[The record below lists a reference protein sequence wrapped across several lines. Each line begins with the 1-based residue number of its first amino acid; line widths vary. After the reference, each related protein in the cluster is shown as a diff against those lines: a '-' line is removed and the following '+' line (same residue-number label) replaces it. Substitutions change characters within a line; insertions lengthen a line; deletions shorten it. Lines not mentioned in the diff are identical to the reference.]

1 MKFISN
7 DKLIELKGD
16 RDTSIDQISS
26 SQLRRLVNTGNTST
40 FFHIQLDPL
49 TPEPLPLTHPI
60 PAIHTLLTKY
70 SSLFQP
76 LSNLPPSRA
85 TDHSINLIPNAA
97 PVNVRLY
104 RYPYFQ
110 KQEIERQVASM
121 LHSGHIQH
129 NSSPFSSPVLLVKKH
144 DGTWRFCVDYRALNA
159 ITVRDRFPI
168 PTVDELLDELGGA
181 IWFSKLD
188 LMQGYHQI
196 LMKESDISKI
206 AFHTHHGH
214 YEFCVMP
221 FGLCNTPSSFQATM
235 NRLFQPHLCRYIIVF
250 FDDILIYS
258 RSLNDHLEHLEIVFQ
273 VLKEGEFTLKF
284 SKCSFAQKQIEYL
297 GHVVSVEGVQPLS
310 DKVQAIQ
317 QWPQPCTARALCGF
331 LGLAGF
337 YRRFIR
343 SYATLAAPLTSLLT
357 KEEFH

>member
-1 MKFISN
+1 
-7 DKLIELKGD
+7 
-16 RDTSIDQISS
+16 
-26 SQLRRLVNTGNTST
+26 
-40 FFHIQLDPL
+40 
-49 TPEPLPLTHPI
+49 
-60 PAIHTLLTKY
+60 
-70 SSLFQP
+70 
-76 LSNLPPSRA
+76 
-85 TDHSINLIPNAA
+85 
-97 PVNVRLY
+97 
-104 RYPYFQ
+104 
-110 KQEIERQVASM
+110 
-121 LHSGHIQH
+121 
-129 NSSPFSSPVLLVKKH
+129 
-144 DGTWRFCVDYRALNA
+144 
-159 ITVRDRFPI
+159 
-168 PTVDELLDELGGA
+168 
-181 IWFSKLD
+181 
-188 LMQGYHQI
+188 MQGYHQI

-343 SYATLAAPLTSLLT
+343 SYATLVAPLTSLLT